1 MLFLL
6 SSLDF
11 SLYFSPFHF
20 SFARTGLPFTHYP
33 GYKRLF
39 LACDVNVQWGAS
51 FCRPQADTCSAEG
64 RRHERRSFPRGS
76 LFKTDRNRK
85 PRMKSLW
92 HPGYSHIRTVTIFGN
107 KWPARKAS
115 PLVSSACGRQNEAPS
130 RTRETTSCT
139 QGNVWTE
146 APFRQMKSE
155 KEKNKVKNLAKTREI
170 TFSTKSQ
177 PSKSATPKNL
187 CRFMG

>member
-39 LACDVNVQWGAS
+39 LACDVNVRWGAS

-64 RRHERRSFPRGS
+64 RRHEWRSFPRGS

-92 HPGYSHIRTVTIFGN
+92 HPGYSHIRMMTIFGVIRMGVYTT
-107 KWPARKAS
+107 PDRFGAGTETIPDMAS
-115 PLVSSACGRQNEAPS
+115 VY
-130 RTRETTSCT
+130 T
-139 QGNVWTE
+139 
-146 APFRQMKSE
+146 
-155 KEKNKVKNLAKTREI
+155 
-170 TFSTKSQ
+170 
-177 PSKSATPKNL
+177 
-187 CRFMG
+187 